1 MEESNSTV
9 LFLRKRKDRVL
20 ASILSFKDRECNQYL
35 PEDLSSNLRK
45 LILDEV
51 NSFFDTVSSV
61 IEEDSG
67 INSLYLQKLQDLSTV
82 MDDILEKT
90 ASE

>member
-20 ASILSFKDRECNQYL
+20 ASILSFKDRECNQHL
-35 PEDLSSNLRK
+35 PEDVSSNLRK